1 MPSTSALSSL
11 TAPPPPSSHPNT
23 MMTPWRCCRG
33 LPSEAYPELTV
44 KGTVRLRALAQGRR
58 KTSTLESL
66 ILGMSFIL
74 LSLDIPRTETNSC
87 LTAAFEDSVRMR
99 VKAVRCPVQGLQGTE
114 QSPAQQ
120 GSSLGLPLPQGHQ
133 GILCYKLE
141 FHLGPQAH
149 PCHRA
154 PKKAHT
160 HTYSLKTQLL
170 PTGANTTSP

>member
-1 MPSTSALSSL
+1 MT
-11 TAPPPPSSHPNT
+11 
-23 MMTPWRCCRG
+23 TPWRCCCD
-33 LPSEAYPELTV
+33 LPFEAYPELTV

-58 KTSTLESL
+58 KTLTLKSL
-66 ILGMSFIL
+66 ILGMLFIM

-99 VKAVRCPVQGLQGTE
+99 VQAARCPVQGLQGTE
-114 QSPAQQ
+114 ESRAQQ
-120 GSSLGLPLPQGHQ
+120 GSFLGLPLPQGHQ
-133 GILCYKLE
+133 GVLCYKLE

-149 PCHRA
+149 LCHRA

-160 HTYSLKTQLL
+160 YTYSLKTQLL